1 MDDIN
6 EAKYLLEKLVGFNT
20 ENFDE
25 KPSGY
30 TLGLLK
36 FVQNYLEKNDIQS
49 NILPYTIDKKIDRQI
64 IKLKDRGILV
74 TTPKKDNRPTIL
86 LEGHCDTVP
95 ISEEGVIKPIFRAQR
110 GQMIGRGTVDMKGSI
125 VSMILTIKE
134 LSKLQN
140 LKYQPA
146 LLITSDEEA
155 NDFAGIKYFLEQ
167 QKKHKYD
174 IRLAICGEP
183 TDFEI
188 KTNFYGA
195 IYIIIKFLGKS
206 GHGAYGK
213 KSDNAIINSI
223 TLLNKLV
230 NYQEKVCKIHNDNF
244 GYSTMNIGI
253 IHGGEKVNQTPPSC
267 TVEFAIRTVKSN
279 NIYEKLFNDII
290 RDKNSYNIEKVFSY
304 NPLSISD
311 KDKMIN
317 TLKKALLKE
326 NKTQKNKLPSIK
338 EFTEATFLNR
348 AGIKTIVFGPGNPSL
363 SHSSSER
370 IDIKDVLMSK
380 KVLKEFFLS
389 L

>member
-36 FVQNYLEKNDIQS
+36 FAQNYLAKNGIQS
-49 NILPYTIDKKIDRQI
+49 SILPYTIDKKIDRQI

-74 TTPKKDNRPTIL
+74 TTPKKDNRPIIL

-183 TDFEI
+183 TNFEI

-195 IYIIIKFLGKS
+195 MYVIIKFLGKS
-206 GHGAYGK
+206 GHGAHCR
-213 KSDNAIINSI
+213 KSENAIINSMPF
-223 TLLNKLV
+223 LNKLV
-230 NYQEKVCKIHNDNF
+230 NYQKKVCKIYNGKF

-253 IHGGEKVNQTPPSC
+253 IRGGEKVNQTPSSC
-267 TVEFAIRTVKSN
+267 TVEFAIRTVKTNS
-279 NIYEKLFNDII
+279 IYEELFNDII
-290 RDKNSYNIEKVFSY
+290 RDKSSYEVEKVFSY
-304 NPLSISD
+304 DPVSISD
-311 KDKMIN
+311 KDEIIIA
-317 TLKKALLKE
+317 LKKILSGESKV
-326 NKTQKNKLPSIK
+326 QKGKLPSVR
-338 EFTEATFLNR
+338 EFTEATFLNGS
-348 AGIKTIVFGPGNPSL
+348 GIKTVVFGPGNPIL
-363 SHSSSER
+363 SHSSNEK
-370 IDIKDVLMSK
+370 IDIKDVLLARK
-380 KVLKEFFLS
+380 ILVRFFQS